1 MFWNKKPQQVPKVVE
16 QPRMGTF
23 TTDAESIRRPGAM
36 DKMAILAHAFQP
48 PAGASGAAMDS
59 STGLVPE
66 FKQNLAG
73 AGVPDAQFFWYASQ
87 GVVSW
92 QVSALI
98 SQHWLVDKACNMPA
112 RDAVRVGYDVSLPEG
127 TPQSEEILAEFKK
140 QDKKYGINAAMRKY
154 IHMGRIYGIRVAIFK
169 VRSTDPQYYEKPFN
183 PDGVTPGSYQG
194 ISQVDPIWIVP
205 ELTDGSL
212 SDPASLRFYEPE
224 YYVIGK
230 QRYHRSHL
238 CVYIPHP
245 VPDAIKPMYQ
255 YGGKSVPQLIY
266 ERVYASERTANEAP
280 QLVQTK
286 RLVVFKTDASAF
298 WSNMSRS
305 FERLLSW
312 TEQRDNYG
320 AMVCDND
327 SEDIT
332 QQDTGLA
339 DLDTVIMTQYQLVAS
354 IAEVPATKLLG
365 TTPKGF
371 NSTGDSEAEDY
382 RIMLESIQ
390 ANDLD
395 PMLERHHQLVWL
407 SAIKPKFGITEDIE
421 VETSWRPLD
430 SPTAQEWADVN
441 LKKAQ
446 AAVAYAG
453 IGAIDGEDVREQLRR
468 DKDSDYFG
476 LAEDIPQDDD
486 LVTELLQNAAPTQL
500 PEM

>member
-1 MFWNKKPQQVPKVVE
+1 MFWNKKQQQVPKVVE

-23 TTDAESIRRPGAM
+23 TTDAETVRRPGAM
-36 DKMAILAHAFQP
+36 DKLAILSAAFQP

-66 FKQNLAG
+66 FKQNIAA

-92 QVSALI
+92 QVSALM

-112 RDAVRVGYDVSLPEG
+112 RDAVRVGYDVSLPDG

-140 QDKKYGINAAMRKY
+140 QDKKYGINAAMREY

-212 SDPASLRFYEPE
+212 SDPSSLRFYEPE

-298 WSNMSRS
+298 WSNLSRS

-320 AMVCDND
+320 AMVCDKD

-371 NSTGDSEAEDY
+371 NSTGESEAEDY

-395 PMLERHHQLVWL
+395 PLLERHHQLVWL

-486 LVTELLQNAAPTQL
+486 LVTELLQNAAPPQL